1 MPHSQQKA
9 FPALVVTIRDM
20 HFLLNLS
27 RKVAST
33 GKFQN
38 FCIRFAE
45 QFYLRQKTWTLDPK
59 RHKFINYAIINHGTF
74 RLCIANKK
82 RYSELEPEREV
93 GEKLLW
99 AFQWN
104 MSGID
109 VNASTDIGRH
119 MSTLVRT
126 MTTIGS
132 DMDNTGALKRIKSAA
147 TVSSPKSPQ
156 VKTSRK
162 ATGGGRGYHRRA
174 HSFVH
179 HPRGG
184 MGSDPLTV
192 ALQQELAK
200 QTSKVQ
206 RLKFLG
212 ATGDSLRLEEEQLR
226 KMELEL
232 KKKVNRMFRHP
243 REGLTLQQINQLFS
257 PQPRP
262 TKERSRKWSS
272 IVRKKL
278 FSLSE
283 EPVTEEGSGDRS
295 ARSATLSPI
304 HTRRRA
310 QSVVT
315 RPTSHKRMKSDLT
328 GLASHTLS
336 PASSPLPS
344 PSATPPPWEDEA
356 FKGEP
361 PGEDRPSS
369 GSGMEE
375 RPSSSGSVVDGNDT
389 TIDGDEV
396 GGDEEGSFILPSI
409 DVEVDITISVERG
422 TIKLQTEERYR
433 AVVFVDAHL
442 LGHLVG
448 DSPLVY
454 YAGYY
459 HIQSSEYVLLMSVSV
474 TTQVDWYIADG
485 HMTSKYLARE
495 DGKRLGGGQYTLES
509 CDSFPDGPV

>member
-1 MPHSQQKA
+1 
-9 FPALVVTIRDM
+9 M

-33 GKFQN
+33 GSFQN
-38 FCIRFAE
+38 FCIRFAD

-82 RYSELEPEREV
+82 RYSEVEPVREV

-126 MTTIGS
+126 MTTISS
-132 DMDNTGALKRIKSAA
+132 DMDNTGALKRIA
-147 TVSSPKSPQ
+147 TVSSPKPPQ
-156 VKTSRK
+156 ARISRK
-162 ATGGGRGYHRRA
+162 ATGGGRGHYHRRA
-174 HSFVH
+174 HSFAH

-192 ALQQELAK
+192 ALEQELAK
-200 QTSKVQ
+200 QTSKVE

-212 ATGDSLRLEEEQLR
+212 AAGDTLKLEEEKLR
-226 KMELEL
+226 KMELAL

-257 PQPRP
+257 PRP
-262 TKERSRKWSS
+262 KAAKERGRKWS
-272 IVRKKL
+272 IVKKKL
-278 FSLSE
+278 FSLTE
-283 EPVTEEGSGDRS
+283 EPGAEEGSGDRG

-304 HTRRRA
+304 HPRQRS

-315 RPTSHKRMKSDLT
+315 RPTSHKRMKSDIT
-328 GLASHTLS
+328 GLAPPTLS
-336 PASSPLPS
+336 PGSSPLPS

-356 FKGEP
+356 FEGEP
-361 PGEDRPSS
+361 SGEDRPSS
-369 GSGMEE
+369 GSGLEE
-375 RPSSSGSVVDGNDT
+375 RPALSGSGVERTET

-396 GGDEEGSFILPSI
+396 GGEEEGSFIIPSI
-409 DVEVDITISVERG
+409 DVEVDITIIVERG
-422 TIKLQTEERYR
+422 TIKLQTEERYK
-433 AVVFVDAHL
+433 AVLCGVPRPLCAWKPFVQ
-442 LGHLVG
+442 G
-448 DSPLVY
+448 
-454 YAGYY
+454 
-459 HIQSSEYVLLMSVSV
+459 
-474 TTQVDWYIADG
+474 
-485 HMTSKYLARE
+485 
-495 DGKRLGGGQYTLES
+495 
-509 CDSFPDGPV
+509 FPSLN